1 MAVSILIFAQEQQES
16 FGFLFVFFQCLVAA
30 IGIFGSLFDNNYLPT
45 VAEIDT
51 ERPKFSSTSMQSDL
65 SVGPLV
71 SITGQNQ
78 SESALVQI
86 SDRKSLAAAIF
97 AMTKP
102 SFFLSLSVSGS
113 FELSGQI
120 EASNLYAQSV

>member
-30 IGIFGSLFDNNYLPT
+30 IGIFGSLFDNYLPT

-71 SITGQNQ
+71 SITGQNP